1 MLTVF
6 LLLLPAVIALFL
18 VGIKVWR
25 TTIIAMFVWL
35 LLEGAVRKWIFPQYQ
50 APILLL
56 KDAGFL
62 AAYIGYLLAAKHRVP
77 EEDKV
82 KILSLSAC
90 FLTVYCVLEVLNPH
104 LPTPLLAVY
113 GLKNYLMYIPLIF
126 ILPEMIR
133 TRQDLNRMIFWICA
147 LSIPICLLAL
157 YQFTQ
162 PGTSWV
168 NKYVSHEAGQ
178 EVNASLFGEQGE
190 GEFRYGRARTS
201 STFSYIGGF
210 TTFLLLI
217 MPLCGAL
224 LLASRERSR
233 ETMVVIG
240 ALLFAI
246 GATFTTGSRT
256 PVFAVIAVAPVM
268 TMIAGSKGLLPLGAA
283 MRIAAAAA
291 LIGAV
296 GYWLF
301 ADAAEAFL
309 YRTQNT
315 DSVFVRFLSPVVD
328 TIGAYQTSPLFGL
341 GIGSNSNA
349 APTLGGADQYWLQGN
364 YFELETARVMQDL
377 GLGGFVLV
385 YFMKVYVIFM
395 VIRYLNWSRSKLFI
409 ALQMAILA
417 FVIPHLVL
425 FTINNPTGGV
435 LYWGVVGLSI
445 AVHRLER
452 RERRVLEARALA
464 AQAQMQPPR
473 QQPEPPPRPA
483 IA

>member
-6 LLLLPAVIALFL
+6 LLLLPIGLAFFL
-18 VGIKVWR
+18 VGVKIWR
-25 TTIIAMFVWL
+25 TTIVAMFVWL
-35 LLEGAVRKWIFPQYQ
+35 LLEGAVRKWVFPQFQ
-50 APILLL
+50 APILLM

-62 AAYIGYLLAAKHRVP
+62 AAYVGYMLSPKHRVP

-82 KILSLSAC
+82 KALALWATIL
-90 FLTVYCVLEVLNPH
+90 TIYCVLEVLNPN
-104 LPTPLLAVY
+104 LPTPLLAIY

-133 TRQDLNRMIFWICA
+133 TRQDLNKMIFWICVI
-147 LSIPICLLAL
+147 SVPICLLAL

-178 EVNASLFGEQGE
+178 EVTASLFGEQGE

-233 ETMVVIG
+233 ETMVVMT

-256 PVFAVIAVAPVM
+256 PVFAVIAVAPIM
-268 TMIAGSKGLLPLGAA
+268 TMIAGGKGLLPLSAA
-283 MRIAAAAA
+283 MRLAAATAI
-291 LIGAV
+291 IGAI
-296 GYWLF
+296 GYYLF
-301 ADAAEAFL
+301 ADAAEAL
-309 YRTQNT
+309 MYRTQNT
-315 DSVFVRFLSPVVD
+315 DSIFDRFLTPVVD
-328 TIGAYQTSPLFGL
+328 TVGAYQTSPLFGL

-364 YFELETARVMQDL
+364 YFELEPARVMQDL
-377 GLGGFVLV
+377 GIGGFVLV
-385 YFMKVYVIFM
+385 YFMKVYVIFL
-395 VIRYLNWSRSKLFI
+395 VIRYLSWSRSKLFV

-417 FVIPHLVL
+417 FVVPHLVL

-435 LYWGVVGLSI
+435 LYWGMVGLSI
-445 AVHRLER
+445 AVHRIER
-452 RERRVLEARALA
+452 RERRVMEARALA
-464 AQAQMQPPR
+464 AQQPHLQPQPPH
-473 QQPEPPPRPA
+473 QPPQHPA